1 MRNAKKQVTAPTET
15 SIRFVMTTLLE
26 RYGTFET
33 ELTYA
38 NPFQLLIAVILSAQT
53 TDERV
58 NQVTPE
64 LFRAYPTPEKLAQAE
79 LPEIEAIVRPTGFF
93 RQKAKMIQKTAA
105 SLVERFGGVVPQS
118 IDELTTLSGVGRKTA
133 SVVLNQ
139 AFDVPAIAVDTH
151 VRRVA
156 LRLGWAKAFDPEKIE
171 QELMVTVPKELWS
184 AINGLLILHGR
195 RICSARK
202 PLCPECPIR
211 EHCATGRGEIAL
223 LNSNPKAPT
232 PKRRPKTS
240 GTAKKKLPVKRKA
253 KKGSR

>member
-1 MRNAKKQVTAPTET
+1 MRKAKLQATAPSET
-15 SIRFVMTTLLE
+15 SIRFVMNTLLE

-33 ELTYA
+33 ELSYA

-58 NQVTPE
+58 NEVTPE
-64 LFRAYPTPEKLAQAE
+64 LFRRFPTPQKLADAE

-93 RQKAKMIQKTAA
+93 RQKSKMIQKTAA
-105 SLVERFGGVVPQS
+105 SLVERFGGVVPQT

-156 LRLGWAKAFDPEKIE
+156 LRLGWAKSYEPEKIE
-171 QELMVTVPKELWS
+171 RELMDLVPKELWS

-195 RICSARK
+195 RLCGARK
-202 PLCPECPIR
+202 PLCPECPVR
-211 EHCATGRGEIAL
+211 DHCATGRGEIPL
-223 LNSNPKAPT
+223 LASNPKP
-232 PKRRPKTS
+232 PV
-240 GTAKKKLPVKRKA
+240 KKKIAAKRKG
-253 KKGSR
+253 KR